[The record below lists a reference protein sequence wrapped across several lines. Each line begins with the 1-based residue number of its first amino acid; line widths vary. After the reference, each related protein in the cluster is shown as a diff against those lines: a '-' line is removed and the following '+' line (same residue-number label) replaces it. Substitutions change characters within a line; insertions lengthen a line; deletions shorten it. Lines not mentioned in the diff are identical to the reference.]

1 MMNWHT
7 VKSSDLVWA
16 PIGTYVNKN
25 GEVRTKFKRIG
36 VRVTMMDN
44 TWWFFSFKH
53 ESWTKHNKPV
63 QRLDRLG
70 RPMIEGGK
78 PVFLPERKERYTIR
92 ELHKEWG
99 TRKPELVVALETAV
113 TENTASEE

>member
-1 MMNWHT
+1 MNWHT
-7 VKSSDLVWA
+7 VKNSELVWA
-16 PIGTYVNKN
+16 PTGTYTTKT
-25 GEVRTKFKRIG
+25 GEVRTKFTRIG

-53 ESWTKHNKPV
+53 ESWTKHNTPV

-70 RPMIEGGK
+70 RPMVEGGK
-78 PVFLPERKERYTIR
+78 PVYLPERKERYTVR

-113 TENTASEE
+113 AENTEGEE